1 MPSIDPSGLHVQ
13 RALHLRT
20 FPAFAKLSPEALAT
34 LAEPCREKTF
44 EEDEQVMRP
53 GGPAQALHFI
63 IEGRVQ
69 VLSGGEVV
77 RSMQAREVI
86 GGLALLTED
95 PDGVHAVAAEPTRTL
110 ALARADLMEVFQDH
124 FEIRSTVIQALA
136 RTLVHRLN
144 DKTIGPATADLR
156 PAPPAAEGAT
166 FETSP
171 ASRLSGPHEVIFE
184 HLQYMMRAFAFAD
197 VTVSAAADLAREADI
212 QDAEAGATLWAQGDS
227 AHGIWIPVQ
236 GQLRVEPEDG
246 PVCHVGPGQAT
257 GLLDS
262 LAFVPRWTRVI
273 AQTAVR
279 ALVLSPDAVLDMSE
293 QHPALAFG
301 LLRSLA
307 RSVARTHQPA
317 DPARDSDNVR
327 PTPQVLD

>member
-34 LAEPCREKTF
+34 LAEPCREQTF
-44 EEDEQVMRP
+44 ASGEQVMRP

-69 VLSGGEVV
+69 VLNGHEVV
-77 RSMQAREVI
+77 RTMRGREVI

-95 PDGVHAVAAEPTRTL
+95 PQGVHAVAAEATRTL

-144 DKTIGPATADLR
+144 DRTIGPATADLR
-156 PAPPAAEGAT
+156 PAPP
-166 FETSP
+166 P
-171 ASRLSGPHEVIFE
+171 ADASSVELAPAPQVSGPHEVIFE
-184 HLQYMMRAFAFAD
+184 HLQCMKRAFGFAH
-197 VTVSAAADLAREADI
+197 VTVSAAADLAREASL
-212 QDAEAGATLWAQGDS
+212 QSAEAGATLWAQGDS

-257 GLLDS
+257 GLLDG
-262 LAFVPRWTRVI
+262 LAGLPRWTRVL
-273 AQTAVR
+273 AQTPVR

-307 RSVARTHQPA
+307 RAVARTHQASPE
-317 DPARDSDNVR
+317 R
-327 PTPQVLD
+327 QG